1 MNHGLFVALF
11 DIGGPEMMLIL
22 VVVLLLFGAKR
33 LPEMMRN
40 LGRSVEE
47 FKRAANNVRNEVM
60 TADLDQG
67 SSYRAPTASLPA
79 ATTTAAVEQT
89 ASSEVTP
96 SPVTE
101 SGQPVTPADVPVEA
115 GTSKAEFTLNVPSQP
130 PAGTVSH
137 GESHD
142 QKPAQ
147 TA

>member
-1 MNHGLFVALF
+1 MNNGLFIALF

-47 FKRAANNVRNEVM
+47 FKRAANSVRHEVM
-60 TADLDQG
+60 NADLESG
-67 SSYRAPTASLPA
+67 SNDRPPTPELPPASTT
-79 ATTTAAVEQT
+79 ATTEP
-89 ASSEVTP
+89 ASQHDIAQ

-101 SGQPVTPADVPVEA
+101 SGEPVTPVEVA
-115 GTSKAEFTLNVPSQP
+115 PENGASKAEFTMNVAAQP

-137 GESHD
+137 GESND